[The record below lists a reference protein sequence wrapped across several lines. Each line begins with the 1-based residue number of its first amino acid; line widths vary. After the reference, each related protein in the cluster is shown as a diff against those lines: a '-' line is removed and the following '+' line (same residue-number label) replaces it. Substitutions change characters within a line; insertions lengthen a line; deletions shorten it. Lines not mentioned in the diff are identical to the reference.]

1 MSLVLRIDREV
12 GGYSIF
18 KSLKELGECLQANTV
33 WSMSADEEE
42 DYYKENGRISLLSEL
57 TDTEKIKEEA
67 DIYCELY
74 NYSYVEL
81 TDRQVEEAFEYYIEY
96 YMKKNNL
103 KDNWGNLV
111 EEII

>member
-57 TDTEKIKEEA
+57 TDTKEIKDEA

-81 TDRQVEEAFEYYIEY
+81 TDRQVEDAFED

-103 KDNWGNLV
+103 KDNWG
-111 EEII
+111 EEIT

>member
-1 MSLVLRIDREV
+1 MSLVIRIDREV
-12 GGYSIF
+12 GGGYSIF

-57 TDTEKIKEEA
+57 TDTKEIKDEA

-81 TDRQVEEAFEYYIEY
+81 TDRQVEDAFED

-103 KDNWGNLV
+103 KDNWG
-111 EEII
+111 EEIT

>member
-1 MSLVLRIDREV
+1 MSLVIRIDREV
-12 GGYSIF
+12 GGGYSLF
-18 KSLKELGECLQANTV
+18 KNLKELGECLQANTV

-57 TDTEKIKEEA
+57 TDTKEIKDEA

-81 TDRQVEEAFEYYIEY
+81 TDRQVEDAFED

-103 KDNWGNLV
+103 KDNWG
-111 EEII
+111 EEIT

>member
-67 DIYCELY
+67 DIYCDLY
-74 NYSYVEL
+74 TYSYVEL
-81 TDRQVEEAFEYYIEY
+81 TDEQVEQALEDYIE
-96 YMKKNNL
+96 KNNL
-103 KDNWGNLV
+103 KDNWG
-111 EEII
+111 EEIT

>member
-1 MSLVLRIDREV
+1 MSLVIRIDREV
-12 GGYSIF
+12 GGGYSIF

-67 DIYCELY
+67 DIYCDLY
-74 NYSYVEL
+74 TYSYVEL
-81 TDRQVEEAFEYYIEY
+81 TDEQVEQALEDYIE
-96 YMKKNNL
+96 KNNL
-103 KDNWGNLV
+103 KDNWG
-111 EEII
+111 EEIT

>member
-1 MSLVLRIDREV
+1 MSLVIRIDREV
-12 GGYSIF
+12 GGGYSIF

-57 TDTEKIKEEA
+57 TDTKEIKDEA

-81 TDRQVEEAFEYYIEY
+81 TDEQVEQALEDYIE
-96 YMKKNNL
+96 KNNL
-103 KDNWGNLV
+103 KDNWG
-111 EEII
+111 EEIT

>member
-1 MSLVLRIDREV
+1 MSLVIRIDREV

-18 KSLKELGECLQANTV
+18 KSLKELGECLQEQDAQTSNFDT
-33 WSMSADEEE
+33 EE

-67 DIYCELY
+67 DIYCDLY
-74 NYSYVEL
+74 TYSYVEL
-81 TDRQVEEAFEYYIEY
+81 TDRQVEDAFED

-111 EEII
+111 EEKS